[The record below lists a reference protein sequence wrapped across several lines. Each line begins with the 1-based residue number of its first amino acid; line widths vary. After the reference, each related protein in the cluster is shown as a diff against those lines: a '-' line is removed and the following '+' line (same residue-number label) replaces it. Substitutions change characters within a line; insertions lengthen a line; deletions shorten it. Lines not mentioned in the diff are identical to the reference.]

1 MFRKPIF
8 FYPILAFVVFT
19 FSPSV
24 TAQLESQQK
33 PKERIIS
40 AGGSIT
46 ELIFALDFGDDV
58 IAVDLSSSY
67 PHELIGELPRIG
79 YYRQLSAE
87 GLLSL
92 EPSML
97 IAAKGAGPEAV
108 LEQVAAAGVTVKLFK
123 QNEYSLEAWQKL
135 ITDISDFFGKKER
148 AKAFIDEKLA
158 AIKTSQKQKKYKS
171 NSLNAILLMSAGQRG
186 LMVAGKNTMPDF
198 LFELTDINN
207 VAKDIDGYKTITNE
221 SLIQSKVDLI
231 IMPAHVV
238 KSSGGKKAICNNPT
252 LSLALNGDCNLLIM
266 DPLLALGMGSRID
279 IAIDTITSYANSI
292 SVQAINKTTKAA
304 AE

>member
-1 MFRKPIF
+1 MFRKLPYALF
-8 FYPILAFVVFT
+8 FTLLFIASLQTHADI
-19 FSPSV
+19 
-24 TAQLESQQK
+24 QKES
-33 PKERIIS
+33 KERIIS

-46 ELIFALDFGDDV
+46 ELIFALDLGGDIV
-58 IAVDLSSSY
+58 AVDISSSY
-67 PHELIGELPRIG
+67 PQDMTDKLPRIG

-108 LEQVAAAGVTVKLFK
+108 LEQVAEAGVTVKLFK
-123 QNEYSLEAWQKL
+123 QNEYSLDAWQDL
-135 ITDISDFFGKKER
+135 VTRISTFFGKKER
-148 AKAFIDEKLA
+148 AHIFIDEKLA
-158 AIKTSQKQKKYKS
+158 AIKASQAQRQYKKD
-171 NSLNAILLMSAGQRG
+171 SLNAILLMSAGQRG

-207 VAKDIDGYKTITNE
+207 VAQDINGYKTITNE
-221 SLIQSKVDLI
+221 SLIQSKVDFI
-231 IMPAHVV
+231 IMPAHVI

-252 LSLALNGDCNLLIM
+252 LLLAFNGDCNLLIM

-279 IAIDTITSYANSI
+279 TAIKTITHYANNIAQNSAI
-292 SVQAINKTTKAA
+292 SADKVIAK
-304 AE
+304 